1 MPTTADRRR
10 PRRVYGVGTDPD
22 ARFSLANERTFLA
35 WIRTSIALLAA
46 GVALEALELPV
57 HVVLRWCAAVL
68 LVLLGVLAAAW
79 AWVAWARAERAMRTG
94 GSLPPPVAG
103 AVVSV
108 GVGVAGLL
116 VLVGLLVA

>member
-57 HVVLRWCAAVL
+57 HVVLRWCAAIL

-79 AWVAWARAERAMRTG
+79 AWVAWARVERAIRTG
-94 GSLPPPVAG
+94 DPLPPPVAG

-116 VLVGLLVA
+116 LVVGLLVA